1 MILSF
6 SLFYLLSNTHL
17 FFSTIFSF
25 ILHDFIVDSYTYRD
39 KETRDKETGDR
50 EKGDREKVIGDK
62 GTVDMK
68 TGDIGTC
75 DKEIWEKINRNTF
88 SFTKNDHYVKNIF
101 NEKILTKYLS
111 TTRISNKHDF
121 KHQ

>member
-1 MILSF
+1 M
-6 SLFYLLSNTHL
+6 
-17 FFSTIFSF
+17 
-25 ILHDFIVDSYTYRD
+25 HDFIVDSYTYRD